1 MSLPLCVAFKVA
13 LTFEPTARKTGLRSR
28 YASSDPQKWV
38 GFPDEGLPL
47 NADELTSN
55 GSTWEITLWK
65 LMYGCSLFFLCLR
78 ALRIL
83 SIFRSLGLM
92 VIVTFRM
99 MVDVNKW
106 FVVFVIFAFSAT
118 MVLVGMGNPRSI
130 VDKCEV
136 EIGDSQTLNATL
148 NGRRGT
154 VYEAGEAGDFVY
166 ASCSTLW
173 PFYRTLFQGFG
184 EFFLEEMTN
193 ELSVIF
199 LVLTFLILNVI
210 LLNLLIAMMS
220 GTYAEVL
227 SKGGF
232 ANDILALV

>member
-47 NADELTSN
+47 TALHLTAI
-55 GSTWEITLWK
+55 GSMWRITLWE

-136 EIGDSQTLNATL
+136 EIGGSQTL

-193 ELSVIF
+193 ELSVLF

-232 ANDILALV
+232 ANDALALV

>member
-13 LTFEPTARKTGLRSR
+13 LTFEPTPRKTGLSSR
-28 YASSDPQKWV
+28 YASSDPQKSV
-38 GFPDEGLPL
+38 GFPDEGLPI
-47 NADELTSN
+47 NDETTADM
-55 GSTWEITLWK
+55 STWRITLWK

-99 MVDVNKW
+99 IVDVYKW
-106 FVVFVIFAFSAT
+106 LVVFVIFAFSAT